1 MGGGTGRP
9 WFFDRDAADPPLK
22 TLFER
27 MHSMTG
33 KEIVLKHLKKS
44 ADHHSAMA
52 ETEQKISKT
61 HGDAA
66 EAHTNAVLAQHHR
79 DLSDHFGARA
89 QHHNDHARHLL
100 QMHQH
105 VSGVADAELFDSQSD
120 AADELR
126 SSAGLR
132 GFLKAI

>member
-1 MGGGTGRP
+1 
-9 WFFDRDAADPPLK
+9 
-22 TLFER
+22 

-79 DLSDHFGARA
+79 DLSDHFGAVA
-89 QHHNDHARHLL
+89 QHHTDRAKHFVS
-100 QMHQH
+100 MHEH
-105 VSGVADAELFDSQSD
+105 VSGVEGELFDSHSD
-120 AADELR
+120 AGDELI
-126 SSAGLR
+126 SAAGHDS
-132 GFLKAI
+132 FLKRCGIF